1 MVYFAQDAIPRRD
14 MIRDLVSARLRLGKE
29 KYGHGVCTHKD
40 TRTWGT
46 PKDSWMEMAEEEFAD
61 ALVYIAADYI
71 RKYER
76 PSEPDDNER
85 ILQLVL
91 NPHYMLSRDH
101 ARIMQTLTGLV
112 KVARNI

>member
-1 MVYFAQDAIPRRD
+1 MKMNDENEKIRSPREDAIPRRD

-61 ALVYIAADYI
+61 ALASHCRRLHSEI
-71 RKYER
+71 RAPER
-76 PSEPDDNER
+76 
-85 ILQLVL
+85 
-91 NPHYMLSRDH
+91 
-101 ARIMQTLTGLV
+101 AG
-112 KVARNI
+112 